1 MDMNVMK
8 LLLRRRGIAD
18 DPVEPSPMGDTE
30 LPELDLRPKY
40 TELPELDLTP
50 EGNSVAKLSDD
61 SAESPADPVS
71 KPEEWRES
79 GQPPAPPLVHGDDE
93 QRRQVW
99 EYLRGKMAKEADPEG
114 RERRNTANA
123 LLVAAGRN
131 PSFDVDPKSGLS
143 SELLQYLSLR
153 NRDDSS
159 EQTLRQRAADSES
172 RARLAEQRFG
182 LDENTKKAE
191 LLLKQL
197 EESRK
202 TRADEANQPLR
213 DAKVKE
219 AEARA
224 GSLAAKARALTATGA
239 GDGATE
245 STTDIVFD
253 GDRLEQ
259 VRGSPNRSVNAEQQ
273 KKVAEKAADWGLLVK
288 LSDSLA
294 ASLDEWAR
302 APSPSARNQVLL
314 KVTMSAQSLTR
325 ALGGGAMAEHEKG
338 LAFNALGGQ
347 LTDPLQL
354 GNLLSSL
361 AGDDAAAARAAAS
374 MSERAHTIRPL
385 AHEMVKGFAQGYGY
399 EVQAG
404 PTGTDRERSGATEPA
419 PQAPTT
425 PQAESRPVTAKVP
438 MISVASGK
446 TVMLSHAAAA
456 ELEKA
461 GKVRR
466 P

>member
-1 MDMNVMK
+1 MNVMK
-8 LLLRRRGIAD
+8 LLLRRRGFAD
-18 DPVEPSPMGDTE
+18 DSVDPAPMGD
-30 LPELDLRPKY
+30 

-50 EGNSVAKLSDD
+50 EGNSVAKLRDD
-61 SAESPADPVS
+61 STDPPAAPASDP
-71 KPEEWRES
+71 KEWREP
-79 GQPPAPPLVHGDDE
+79 GQPPAPPLVQGVDE
-93 QRRQVW
+93 QHRQVW

-114 RERRNTANA
+114 RERRRTANA

-131 PSFDVDPKSGLS
+131 PTFELDPKQGVS

-153 NRDDSS
+153 NRDDAS
-159 EQTLRQRAADSES
+159 EQALRQRAADSES
-172 RARLAEQRFG
+172 RSRLAEQRFG

-202 TRADEANQPLR
+202 MRADEANRPLL

-219 AEARA
+219 AEAHA
-224 GSLAAKARALTATGA
+224 GDLAAKAKARAAAGA
-239 GDGATE
+239 SGGGG
-245 STTDIVFD
+245 TTDIVFD
-253 GDRLEQ
+253 GETFNQ
-259 VRGSPNRSVNAEQQ
+259 VRGSPNKTVNAEQQ
-273 KKVAEKAADWGLLVK
+273 KKVAEKAADWGMMVK

-374 MSERAHTIRPL
+374 MSERARTIRPL

-399 EVQAG
+399 ELKAG
-404 PTGTDRERSGATEPA
+404 PTGSDRAQPGATAPA
-419 PQAPTT
+419 PQAPPTQAAP
-425 PQAESRPVTAKVP
+425 PQTNADKVA

-446 TVMLSHAAAA
+446 TVMLSPAAAA

-461 GKVRR
+461 GKVRK